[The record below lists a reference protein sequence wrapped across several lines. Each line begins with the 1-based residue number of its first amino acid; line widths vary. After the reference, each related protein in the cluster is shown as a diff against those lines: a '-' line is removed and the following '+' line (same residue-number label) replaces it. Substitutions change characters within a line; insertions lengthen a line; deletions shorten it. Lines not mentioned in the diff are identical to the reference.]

1 MAILTILVTWGLGL
15 LCDPKRQIRFRLA
28 RYLEEGQQFV
38 VAVSQSRC
46 NPVPS
51 SLPILQHRNLPRY
64 FDQFLN
70 TLRSDL
76 AVSIRFLEGRGKG
89 WPAYYTT
96 NGPKLVV
103 AMSQRFF
110 NADPVISPRRESGG
124 NVPTSFGRFPVVL

>member
-46 NPVPS
+46 NPVPPG
-51 SLPILQHRNLPRY
+51 LPIFQHRNLYRD
-64 FDQFLN
+64 FNEFLN
-70 TLRSDL
+70 VARGARSHP
-76 AVSIRFLEGRGKG
+76 EGTRRETR
-89 WPAYYTT
+89 PASYYSTY
-96 NGPKLVV
+96 GPKLVV

-110 NADPVISPRRESGG
+110 NARPVTLPRRECGR
-124 NVPTSFGRFPVVL
+124 NVPTSFGRFGSSC